1 MNRAN
6 IDFFELTIGKKYVFT
21 DEETRLKYGK
31 DETEN
36 LSFPADVVLKPG
48 STKEISEILKHCNEH
63 GIPVTAIGA
72 QTGLSGGALCVR
84 KGIALSMERFN
95 RILKIDTENG
105 QVHTEPAVITQ
116 VLQEECAKKG
126 LYYAPDP
133 ASRGSCW
140 IGGNLAENSGGPH
153 AVKYGVTKDFVL
165 NLEVVLAN
173 GEIGRAHV

>member
-1 MNRAN
+1 MITGAD
-6 IDFFELTIGKKYVFT
+6 IDFFELTIGQEHVFT

-36 LSFPADVVLKPG
+36 LSFPADVVLKP
-48 STKEISEILKHCNEH
+48 SCTSEISNLLKYCNERK
-63 GIPVTAIGA
+63 IAVTAIGA

-84 KGIALSMERFN
+84 KGVALSTERLN
-95 RILKIDTENG
+95 KILKIDTNNG

-116 VLQEECAKKG
+116 VLQEECAKQG

-140 IGGNLAENSGGPH
+140 WRRSDHQL
-153 AVKYGVTKDFVL
+153 
-165 NLEVVLAN
+165 
-173 GEIGRAHV
+173 